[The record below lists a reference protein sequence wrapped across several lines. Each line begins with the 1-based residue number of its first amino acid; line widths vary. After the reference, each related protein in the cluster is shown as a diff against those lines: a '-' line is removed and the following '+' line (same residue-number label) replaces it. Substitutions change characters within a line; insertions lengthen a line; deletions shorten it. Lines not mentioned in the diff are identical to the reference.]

1 MAATRH
7 HAPVTAF
14 APACVGNVAV
24 GFDLLGHAIVGPGD
38 RVSAQLAEQPGVRIR
53 RIRGTTARLP
63 TDPET
68 NTAGKAAMSLL
79 AAHAP
84 ELGIDLSIDK
94 GIPLASGLAG
104 SAASA
109 VAAVVAV
116 NALLPEPLERSAL
129 YPHALAG
136 ESVASGADCG
146 DNVGPQLLG
155 GLVLAACRNLI
166 RIPVPEGLT
175 AVVVCPE
182 MTIQTR
188 STRRALE
195 APFALADITTAQAN
209 LARVLAGCYTSDLDL
224 IRAGLSDVLIEP
236 RRAGLIPGLAAVKQA
251 ALEHNALGTSISG
264 SGPSVFAWFEDEPA
278 AATAAPAMTEAFRQ
292 AGLRSEPF
300 ISPVDAPGACLLGRE

>member
-1 MAATRH
+1 MDSARNQAR
-7 HAPVTAF
+7 ATAF

-38 RVSAQLAEQPGVRIR
+38 RVSAQVSEQPGVRIR
-53 RIRGTTARLP
+53 RIRGTETRLP

-84 ELGIDLSIDK
+84 ELGIDLFIDK

-136 ESVASGADCG
+136 ESVASGANCG

-155 GLVLAACRNLI
+155 GLVLAAGSDLI
-166 RIPVPEGLT
+166 RIPVPEGLR
-175 AVVVCPE
+175 VVVVSPQ
-182 MTIQTR
+182 MTIETRQTR
-188 STRRALE
+188 QALE
-195 APFALADITTAQAN
+195 APYPLAAITAAQAN
-209 LARVLAGCYTSDLDL
+209 LARVLAGCYINDHDL

-236 RRAGLIPGLAAVKQA
+236 RRAGLIPGLTAVKQA

-278 AATAAPAMTEAFRQ
+278 AVTAAPAMTEAFRQ
-292 AGLRSEPF
+292 AGLRSESF
-300 ISPVDAPGACLLGRE
+300 ISPVDAPGVQLIAD